1 MNRQAGTPQDKFHY
15 HKVQHLPGEENA
27 AVRTDFFWGGP
38 RDRALAD
45 SIIKP
50 KEGGFLGRPVFSGFP
65 EGLLHLLGV
74 YSQVGSRAGHST
86 PLAQPSLPN
95 SSSLPL
101 TSGSE
106 MGLLNSKTH
115 SRYVALSLEV

>member
-50 KEGGFLGRPVFSGFP
+50 KEVASWDVPC
-65 EGLLHLLGV
+65 
-74 YSQVGSRAGHST
+74 SRAFLKACYTYLVSTARWGPELDILHPWLNLHSPT
-86 PLAQPSLPN
+86 LPPSL
-95 SSSLPL
+95 
-101 TSGSE
+101 
-106 MGLLNSKTH
+106 
-115 SRYVALSLEV
+115 